1 MSKIV
6 DSFLLEEMKNDDDLE
21 TILPEFDEGSID
33 ILLDFN
39 ETSGTLE
46 FNSPD
51 ELFPQPRE

>member
-21 TILPEFDEGSID
+21 AILPEFDEGIID
-33 ILLDFN
+33 NLLGFN
-39 ETSGTLE
+39 EISGTLE
-46 FNSPD
+46 FSSPD